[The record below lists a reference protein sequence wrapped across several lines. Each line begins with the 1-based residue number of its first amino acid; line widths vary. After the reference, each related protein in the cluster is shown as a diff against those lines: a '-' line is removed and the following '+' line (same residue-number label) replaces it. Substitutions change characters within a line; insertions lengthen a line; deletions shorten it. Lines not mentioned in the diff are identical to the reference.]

1 MIEEHNLPKNGDL
14 VESNKKLMSRLSE
27 KEAEAAVPSSREFLN
42 VGMLSVSTANDSVNY
57 AISRAM
63 PRDLWEDR
71 GMIYENEVTCIFGDT
86 NVGKSIFAVQV
97 GVDIARNGHTV
108 LYLDCELSDRQF
120 AKRYINEAGDRH
132 FEFPSNFY
140 RAEIGNMCTIE
151 NFGYNF
157 ENSILESI
165 KSAVCQTRATVVIVD
180 NLTWLCS
187 QSEQADAAGRLMTNL
202 VALKRDHDLT
212 VIVVGHT
219 PKRDPTQPVTMND
232 LAGSKR
238 LVNFFD
244 SVIAVARRNGEQK
257 FCYVKHLKG
266 RNDMIVYDSTNVL
279 AYNISK
285 RTDGFLYFSLITTAP
300 EDRYL
305 KVDRDR
311 GALKEN
317 VESYLNANYSAE
329 TIAGLLHISRATVY
343 RIIKDIKSRW

>member
-1 MIEEHNLPKNGDL
+1 MIENHNLPKIGDL
-14 VESNKKLMSRLSE
+14 IEANKQLMSRLSE
-27 KEAEAAVPSSREFLN
+27 KEPEAAVPASKEFLN
-42 VGMLSVSTANDSVNY
+42 VGMLSVATANDSVSN

-63 PRDLWEDR
+63 PRDLWEGR

-120 AKRYINEAGDRH
+120 AKRYINEAGDQH
-132 FEFPSNFY
+132 FTFPPNFY
-140 RAEIGNMCTIE
+140 RAEIGNMGTIE
-151 NFGYNF
+151 NYGEDF

-165 KSAVCQTRATVVIVD
+165 KSAVCQTGATVVIVD

-187 QSEQADAAGRLMTNL
+187 QSEHADSAGRLMTNL

-219 PKRDPTQPVTMND
+219 PKRDPSNPVTMND

-244 SVIAVARRNGEQK
+244 SVIAVARQNGEQK

-279 AYNISK
+279 AYKIEK
-285 RTDGFLYFSLITTAP
+285 EYDGFLGFSLTTTAP
-300 EDRYL
+300 KGQFL
-305 KVDRDR
+305 KIDRDR
-311 GALKEN
+311 GSLKEE
-317 VESYLNANYSAE
+317 VESYLNVNYSAE
-329 TIAGLLHISRATVY
+329 KIAGILGLSRATVY
-343 RIIKDIKSRW
+343 RLIKDIRKKN